1 MPIAFVI
8 FPAYLSKG
16 LCAVPQPT
24 KLKYPLFLRLPKEV
38 ALKPL
43 ARLIVK

>member
-8 FPAYLSKG
+8 FHAYLSKE
-16 LCAVPQPT
+16 LCAVPQAT
-24 KLKYPLFLRLPKEV
+24 KLKYPLLLRLPKEV

-43 ARLIVK
+43 AQLIVK